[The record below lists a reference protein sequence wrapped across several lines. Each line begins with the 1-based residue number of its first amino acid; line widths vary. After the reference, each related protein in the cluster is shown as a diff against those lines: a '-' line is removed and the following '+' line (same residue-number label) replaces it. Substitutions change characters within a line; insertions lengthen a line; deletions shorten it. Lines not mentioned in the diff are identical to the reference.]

1 MTATT
6 TTADATTTMDVLL
19 DQGDHKHLSFRRL
32 ATEWEVLTFPG
43 GFHVRRFAG
52 RDFVFVNGAADM
64 LQSLS
69 FTALDP
75 AYWSDKLTAGTAKS
89 WCESDF
95 SEWLV
100 EEARDVLGLEYDEID
115 HLLKGADL
123 STETRARDVLE
134 EDFKGMRFPD
144 PGDFYGW
151 DDRYLKSLSAA
162 HHGLALYADRQ
173 S

>member
-1 MTATT
+1 MTAT

-19 DQGDHKHLSFRRL
+19 DQGDYKHLSFRRRS
-32 ATEWEVLTFPG
+32 TEWEVLTFPG

-64 LQSLS
+64 PASLA
-69 FTALDP
+69 FTGPDP
-75 AYWSDKLTAGTAKS
+75 GYWADKLTAGTPKS

-100 EEARDVLGLEYDEID
+100 EEARDVLGLEYAEID
-115 HLLKGADL
+115 DLLKGADL
-123 STETRARDVLE
+123 STEARSREVVQ
-134 EDFKGMRFPD
+134 EDFKGVDFPA
-144 PGDFYGW
+144 PTTFYTW
-151 DDRYLKSLSAA
+151 DDRFLMSLSAA
-162 HHGLALYADRQ
+162 HRGLALYADRQ